1 MGKKG
6 EGIQGVRQAQGW
18 GLPSLPNPTPPQL
31 SVGAPDCSQLS
42 FLGHRWGLGP
52 EEANVFFLLEQKSL
66 FSIT

>member
-1 MGKKG
+1 MSGRHRDG
-6 EGIQGVRQAQGW
+6 AS
-18 GLPSLPNPTPPQL
+18 PAHPTPPHPTPPQL